1 MSISVKPLTFSAVD
15 ELGFAAAAGH
25 LNGAQAPAQYEPKSL
40 GPVLE
45 LHNMVGAGRVPRAV
59 NRWLVANGA
68 APMLNALQ
76 ERRELWV
83 SPDNRRLGFIRAVRA
98 KPDADSRLT
107 AFLMDAQRAARD
119 VARLPGH
126 SPGQLV
132 AAMEELENNI
142 HEHSDAADTGIL
154 AFRAA
159 PGMFEFVAADRGIG
173 VLASLRKCTKFTPLT
188 DHGKA
193 LASALAD
200 GTSRFDERGRGNGF
214 RPIFIGLVNL
224 RGSLRFRSGDH
235 ALLMDGAS
243 PKLATAQLAQKPAI
257 DGFLASICCRTN
269 KVVTSR
275 IGQKNV
281 VVPAPN

>member
-25 LNGAQAPAQYEPKSL
+25 LNGAEAPARYEPKSL
-40 GPVLE
+40 GPLLE
-45 LHNMVGAGRVPRAV
+45 LQSLVAGGRVPRSAKQ
-59 NRWLVANGA
+59 WLVANGA
-68 APMLNALQ
+68 SPMLNALQ
-76 ERRELWV
+76 EGRELWV

-98 KPDADSRLT
+98 KPNGDSRLT
-107 AFLMDAQRAARD
+107 AFLMDAQRAARY
-119 VARLPGH
+119 AGRLPGH

-142 HEHSDAADTGIL
+142 HEHSDAADTGVL

-159 PGMFEFVAADRGIG
+159 PGLFEFVATDRGIG
-173 VLASLRKCTKFTPLT
+173 VLASLRKCTKFAPLE

-193 LASALAD
+193 LESALAD

-235 ALLMDGAS
+235 ALLLDGAS
-243 PKLATAQLAQKPAI
+243 PKLTTARLAQKAAI
-257 DGFLASICCRTN
+257 DGFFASVCCRTA
-269 KVVTSR
+269 K
-275 IGQKNV
+275 
-281 VVPAPN
+281 